1 MDMYWLPDPFD
12 EKPCGLLFRG
22 EQRRPPSQG
31 RGCWAVFV
39 ALGGEGMV
47 LLKAT
52 LSAEA
57 ALSLDGPGPSV
68 SPQPLSSTPSLLQEK
83 VQPWKKSLGG
93 GLGAGTLARRRL
105 EEGVTLPPLRVG
117 GHLQSPH
124 RMYWGLWLVDH
135 LETSPPGSQN
145 VSKHFSVHVK
155 SLWRST
161 PPVFS

>member
-57 ALSLDGPGPSV
+57 ALSLDGLGPSV

-145 VSKHFSVHVK
+145 VSRHFSVHVK